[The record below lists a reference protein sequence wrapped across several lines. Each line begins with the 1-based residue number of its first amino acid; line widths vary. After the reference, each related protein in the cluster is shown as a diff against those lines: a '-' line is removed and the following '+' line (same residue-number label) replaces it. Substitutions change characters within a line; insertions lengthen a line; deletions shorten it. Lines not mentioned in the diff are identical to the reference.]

1 VLSQGG
7 YVGTVG
13 LIDLE
18 VTVVVIAVGGVVW
31 FLRRR

>member
-1 VLSQGG
+1 MLSQGG

-18 VTVVVIAVGGVVW
+18 VTVVVIAVGSVVW
-31 FLRRR
+31 FLRR